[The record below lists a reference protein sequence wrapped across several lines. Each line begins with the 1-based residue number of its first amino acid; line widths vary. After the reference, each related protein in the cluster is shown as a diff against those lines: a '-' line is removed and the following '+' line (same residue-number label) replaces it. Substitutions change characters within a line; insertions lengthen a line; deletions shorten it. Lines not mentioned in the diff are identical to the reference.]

1 MTAPRVWLGT
11 DGIVHV
17 DYSSVGV
24 LNLAAVKAELEFRRS
39 LVPGKQLVMARLPG
53 IWRVDVDAATFLAT
67 SEVTRHTLAEAG
79 VVQSSLGIAALRVFE
94 LYHPPPFPF
103 RIFGSDEDAKEWLLN
118 LEVGG
123 GSADSQHSTLR
134 TYW

>member
-17 DYSSVGV
+17 DYSAVGV
-24 LNLAAVKAELEFRRS
+24 LTLGAVKAEFEFRRT
-39 LVPGKQLVMARLPG
+39 LVPGRQLVMARLPG
-53 IWRVDVDAATFLAT
+53 IWRVDVEAATFLA
-67 SEVTRHTLAEAG
+67 SPEVSRHTLAEAG

-103 RIFGSDEDAKEWLLN
+103 RIFGSEEDAQEWLLG
-118 LEVGG
+118 LDIGSGG
-123 GSADSQHSTLR
+123 AGEEHPTLR

>member
-1 MTAPRVWLGT
+1 LGT

-17 DYSSVGV
+17 DYSAVGV
-24 LNLAAVKAELEFRRS
+24 LTLAAVKAEFEFRRA
-39 LVPGKQLVMARLPG
+39 LVAGKQRVMARLPG
-53 IWRVDVDAATFLAT
+53 IWRVDVEAATFLAS

-103 RIFGSDEDAKEWLLN
+103 RIFASEEDAQEWLAGFD
-118 LEVGG
+118 ETAGTYEPEPP
-123 GSADSQHSTLR
+123 TLR

>member
-17 DYSSVGV
+17 DYSAVGV
-24 LNLAAVKAELEFRRS
+24 LTLAAVKAEFEFRRA
-39 LVPGKQLVMARLPG
+39 LVAGKQRVMARLPG
-53 IWRVDVDAATFLAT
+53 IWRVDVEAATFLA
-67 SEVTRHTLAEAG
+67 SPEVTRHTLAEAG

-103 RIFGSDEDAKEWLLN
+103 RIFASEEDAQEWLAGFD
-118 LEVGG
+118 ETIEPYEPEPP
-123 GSADSQHSTLR
+123 TLR

>member
-1 MTAPRVWLGT
+1 MTAPTVWLGT

-17 DYSSVGV
+17 DYSAVGV
-24 LNLAAVKAELEFRRS
+24 LTLAAVKAEFEFRRA
-39 LVPGKQLVMARLPG
+39 LVAGKQRVMARLPG
-53 IWRVDVDAATFLAT
+53 IWRVDVEAATFLAS

-103 RIFGSDEDAKEWLLN
+103 RIFASEEDAQEWLAGFD
-118 LEVGG
+118 ET
-123 GSADSQHSTLR
+123 AEPYEPEPPTLR

>member
-1 MTAPRVWLGT
+1 MTAPRIWLGT

-17 DYSSVGV
+17 DYSAVGV
-24 LNLAAVKAELEFRRS
+24 LTLAAVKAEFEFRRS

-53 IWRVDVDAATFLAT
+53 IWRVDVDAATFLA
-67 SEVTRHTLAEAG
+67 SPEVTRHTLAEAG

-103 RIFGSDEDAKEWLLN
+103 RIFASEEDAQEWLLAIQDTPDPT
-118 LEVGG
+118 
-123 GSADSQHSTLR
+123 GSDSPTLR

>member
-1 MTAPRVWLGT
+1 MTAPRIWLGT

-17 DYSSVGV
+17 DYSAVGV
-24 LNLAAVKAELEFRRS
+24 LTLAAVKAEFEFRRS

-53 IWRVDVDAATFLAT
+53 IWRVDVDAATFLAS

-103 RIFGSDEDAKEWLLN
+103 RIFGQEEDAQEWLLAIQ
-118 LEVGG
+118 EVPDDGG
-123 GSADSQHSTLR
+123 TVTPTLR

>member
-11 DGIVHV
+11 EGIVHV
-17 DYSSVGV
+17 DYSTVGV
-24 LNLAAVKAELEFRRS
+24 LTLAAVKAEFEFRRS

-53 IWRVDVDAATFLAT
+53 IWRVDVEAATFLA
-67 SEVTRHTLAEAG
+67 SPEVSRHTLAEAG

-103 RIFGSDEDAKEWLLN
+103 RIFGSEEDAREWLLN
-118 LEVGG
+118 LEIGAGAPGG
-123 GSADSQHSTLR
+123 QHSTLR

>member
-1 MTAPRVWLGT
+1 MTAPRIWLGT

-17 DYSSVGV
+17 DYSAVGV
-24 LNLAAVKAELEFRRS
+24 LTLAAVKAEFEFRRS

-53 IWRVDVDAATFLAT
+53 IWRVDVDAATFLA
-67 SEVTRHTLAEAG
+67 SPEVTRHTLAEAG

-103 RIFGSDEDAKEWLLN
+103 RIFASEEDAQEWLLAIQDTPD
-118 LEVGG
+118 
-123 GSADSQHSTLR
+123 SAGAESPTLR

>member
-1 MTAPRVWLGT
+1 MGT

-17 DYSSVGV
+17 DYSAVGV
-24 LNLAAVKAELEFRRS
+24 LTLAAVKAEFEFRRA
-39 LVPGKQLVMARLPG
+39 LVPGKQRVMARLPG
-53 IWRVDVDAATFLAT
+53 IWRVDVDAATFLA
-67 SEVTRHTLAEAG
+67 SPEVTRHTLAEAG

-103 RIFGSDEDAKEWLLN
+103 RIFASEEDAQEWLTGFD
-118 LEVGG
+118 ETTETYEPEPP
-123 GSADSQHSTLR
+123 TLR

>member
-17 DYSSVGV
+17 DYSAVGV
-24 LNLAAVKAELEFRRS
+24 LTLAAVKAEFEFRRS

-53 IWRVDVDAATFLAT
+53 IWRVDVEAATFLA
-67 SEVTRHTLAEAG
+67 SPEVSRHTLAEAG

-103 RIFGSDEDAKEWLLN
+103 RIFGAEDDAKEWLLG

-123 GSADSQHSTLR
+123 GITDQDHPTLR